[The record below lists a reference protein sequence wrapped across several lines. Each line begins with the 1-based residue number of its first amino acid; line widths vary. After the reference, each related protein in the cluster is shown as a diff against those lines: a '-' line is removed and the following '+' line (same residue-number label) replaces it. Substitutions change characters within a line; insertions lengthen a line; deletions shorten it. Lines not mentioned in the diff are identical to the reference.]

1 VCQNFGKREFVGIN
15 GMLIFLFFGRST
27 TILIRGLSRSW
38 FTNPKVDNLKWD
50 ALKEI

>member
-1 VCQNFGKREFVGIN
+1 VWQNFGKQEFVGIN
-15 GMLIFLFFGRST
+15 GMPIFLFFERSA